1 MLKLCEKSVFFQKIS
16 LFALIL
22 SFFRNFAACIG
33 IEYKSS
39 IDTLN

>member
-1 MLKLCEKSVFFQKIS
+1 MSKVSNWTSGFLYVMLWDFI
-16 LFALIL
+16 
-22 SFFRNFAACIG
+22 FFRNFAACIG